1 MREPSLLQLFPFLC
15 KRCTDTSSCG
25 NLCEVTKG
33 RRWVTTPAASWR
45 FWPVINHLTSTLFF
59 SPFKKCGRTIK
70 KMTKVQQIIGVA
82 ACRKPQLCLFVLD
95 DSVGQPTPSSLQRGC
110 WPTSWG
116 SCWWF
121 SGCCWATW
129 SPRTSS
135 DVRRT
140 RRKSPCPSTS
150 RPSPRASPRPRP
162 EPGEAAWPWHVAEDL
177 GSPFVKRRER
187 RIQTPHHH
195 HHHHLS
201 IHFVVNVSFK
211 RTANSCANLRCS
223 LIVLV
228 AVGATV
234 RLCDGRPT
242 TPRCV
247 ESELL
252 LKKSFFMVLW
262 FTSDATQA
270 VRVFI
275 HLG

>member
-1 MREPSLLQLFPFLC
+1 M
-15 KRCTDTSSCG
+15 
-25 NLCEVTKG
+25 
-33 RRWVTTPAASWR
+33 
-45 FWPVINHLTSTLFF
+45 
-59 SPFKKCGRTIK
+59 
-70 KMTKVQQIIGVA
+70 VQQIIGVA

-95 DSVGQPTPSSLQRGC
+95 DSVGQPTPSSLRRGC

-140 RRKSPCPSTS
+140 RRRSPCPSTS
-150 RPSPRASPRPRP
+150 RPSPRARPRPRP
-162 EPGEAAWPWHVAEDL
+162 DPGEAAWPWRVAEDL

-187 RIQTPHHH
+187 RIQTPPHH

-201 IHFVVNVSFK
+201 IHFVVNVSFMFD
-211 RTANSCANLRCS
+211 
-223 LIVLV
+223 VLWLYW
-228 AVGATV
+228 GQSV

-242 TPRCV
+242 TSRCV

-252 LKKSFFMVLW
+252 LKKSFSMVLW
-262 FTSDATQA
+262 FTSDATQKSES
-270 VRVFI
+270 VYPP
-275 HLG
+275 G